1 MENDQAWDRRGPLIK
16 AEKSGRDVC
25 MSDLQKVFE
34 KIQGYRKE
42 IIKLQQELTSKPA
55 LCPENNG
62 TGEHDKAALLKEKIK
77 ELKPDQILE
86 INVPDQRAHDGYRPN
101 LIARWKG
108 RNEQT
113 TVWVLS
119 HMDIVPPGDLTLWN
133 SNPYQ
138 IKVEGNRIYG
148 RGVEDDQHGIVS
160 SFMAVKAIRE
170 AGLALKNSVA
180 LVFAADEETGSKY
193 GLEYIVDKHA
203 ELFKPNDLIVV
214 PDGGNS
220 EGTMIEIGEKGS
232 IGFKFTV
239 NGKQCHASSPGKGNN
254 SLYGA
259 ARLIVALQE
268 LKEKFNLRDKLYSPP
283 YSTFEP
289 TKMEANVPNI
299 NTIPGRDIFYMD
311 CRVLP
316 QYSLDKVIQA
326 TQKIIKK
333 TVRQL
338 KMSVQL
344 DIVKRHDAAPV
355 TSTEAPVVKAMAKS
369 IKEIIGKKPKIMGMG
384 GGTVAAFFRKKGLPA
399 VVWSTMNDTAHQAN
413 EYCEIGDIMTD
424 AKVFASL
431 FLK

>member
-1 MENDQAWDRRGPLIK
+1 
-16 AEKSGRDVC
+16 
-25 MSDLQKVFE
+25 MSDLQKVFK

-62 TGEHDKAALLKEKIK
+62 TGEHDKTALLKEKIK
-77 ELKPDQILE
+77 ELKPDQVLE
-86 INVPDQRAHDGYRPN
+86 IKVPDQRARDGYRPN

-108 RNEQT
+108 RNDQK

-138 IKVEGNRIYG
+138 IKVEGNKIYG

-170 AGLALKNSVA
+170 AGLALENSVA

-203 ELFKPNDLIVV
+203 ELFKPNDLIIV

-220 EGTMIEIGEKGS
+220 DGTMIEIGEKGS
-232 IGFKFTV
+232 IQLKFTV
-239 NGKQCHASSPGKGNN
+239 NGKQCHAGSPGKGNN

-268 LKEKFNLRDKLYSPP
+268 LKEKFNLLDKLYRPP

-333 TVRQL
+333 TAREL
-338 KMSVQL
+338 KLDVQL

-355 TSTEAPVVKAMAKS
+355 TSTEAPVVKAMAKA
-369 IKEIIGKKPKIMGMG
+369 IKEIIGKKPKTMGMG
-384 GGTVAAFFRKKGLPA
+384 GGTVAAFFRKKGLPV

>member
-1 MENDQAWDRRGPLIK
+1 
-16 AEKSGRDVC
+16 
-25 MSDLQKVFE
+25 MSDLQNVFK
-34 KIQGYRKE
+34 KIQGYREE
-42 IIKLQQELTSKPA
+42 IIKLQEELTAKPA

-62 TGEHDKAALLKEKIK
+62 TGEHDKAALLKERIK
-77 ELKPDQILE
+77 ELKPDQVLE
-86 INVPDQRAHDGYRPN
+86 IKVPDQRARDGYRPN
-101 LIARWKG
+101 VIARWKG
-108 RNEQT
+108 RNDQK

-138 IKVEGNRIYG
+138 IKVEGDKIYG

-160 SFMAVKAIRE
+160 SFMAVKAVRE
-170 AGLALKNSVA
+170 AGLAFEHSVA

-193 GLEYIVDKHA
+193 GLEYMVDNQA
-203 ELFKPNDLIVV
+203 ELFKPNDFIIV

-220 EGTMIEIGEKGS
+220 DGTMVEIGEKGS

-268 LKEKFNLRDKLYSPP
+268 LKAKFNLQDPLYSPP

-316 QYSLDKVIQA
+316 QYPLDEIIQA
-326 TQKIIKK
+326 VQMIIKK
-333 TVRQL
+333 IEAELNL
-338 KMSVQL
+338 KVQL
-344 DIVKRHDAAPV
+344 DFVKRHDAAPV
-355 TSTEAPVVKAMAKS
+355 TSIEAPVVKALEQA
-369 IKEIIGKKPKIMGMG
+369 IREIIGREPKIMGMG

-413 EYCEIGDIMTD
+413 EYCDIQDIMTD
-424 AKVFASL
+424 AKVFAYL